1 MRTRQLLHIALL
13 GAVAASIAGCDTI
26 RDAAGQTKDSPD
38 EFAVVT
44 KAPLVIPPDYN
55 LRPPAAGAAPTNQI
69 APTQAAQ
76 AALFTADPA
85 TVAASLPATMST
97 GERYLLVKAGVQNAD
112 PAIRQEI
119 ASDSAATR
127 AADESFTN
135 NLLFGSSTPSAGTA
149 VDADAEARRI
159 DAQKA
164 GGAATPAPNAPPA
177 TTPPPEKK
185 GSWWDDLFNW

>member
-1 MRTRQLLHIALL
+1 
-13 GAVAASIAGCDTI
+13 
-26 RDAAGQTKDSPD
+26 
-38 EFAVVT
+38 
-44 KAPLVIPPDYN
+44 
-55 LRPPAAGAAPTNQI
+55 
-69 APTQAAQ
+69 
-76 AALFTADPA
+76 
-85 TVAASLPATMST
+85 MST

-135 NLLFGSSTPSAGTA
+135 NLLFGSSTPSAGAA

-159 DAQKA
+159 DAEKA
-164 GGAATPAPNAPPA
+164 GGAAAPAPNTPPA
-177 TTPPPEKK
+177 ATPPPEEHH

>member
-1 MRTRQLLHIALL
+1 MRPSSHRSPR
-13 GAVAASIAGCDTI
+13 AS
-26 RDAAGQTKDSPD
+26 
-38 EFAVVT
+38 
-44 KAPLVIPPDYN
+44 
-55 LRPPAAGAAPTNQI
+55 
-69 APTQAAQ
+69 
-76 AALFTADPA
+76 
-85 TVAASLPATMST
+85 MST

-119 ASDSAATR
+119 ASDAGGTR
-127 AADESFTN
+127 AADDSFTN
-135 NLLFGSSTPSAGTA
+135 NLLFGNSTPSGGTA

-164 GGAATPAPNAPPA
+164 GGTATPAPNTPPA